1 VFRAT
6 SDDGIPGLFEKIRD
20 KSAEICIVGLG
31 YVGLP
36 LAVAFAE
43 AGFKTLGVDSD
54 RSKIECINQG
64 QTHIRDGH
72 VEVKLPE
79 LAVRGGLTAS
89 ADLESSVRRADFV
102 ILCLPTP
109 IDDRRRPDLR
119 IIRGGLAKISSVLTP
134 GKFIVIESSV
144 YPGFTQ
150 EVAKPI
156 LEESGLKAGSDFGLA
171 YSPERIDFG
180 NRQHYLTEINK
191 VVGGINATCTDIAAE
206 LYNCI
211 LRAGVTEVSSPSVA
225 EGAKM
230 LENIYR
236 FVNISLVN
244 ELAVLFEAMN
254 IDTFEVVRAAATK
267 PFGFQPH
274 FPGPGIGGHCIPK
287 DPYYLEFKARQ
298 RGTSLKILS
307 ASARI
312 DSGMASHVCRGVR
325 LALRQLGKKMK
336 GSRITVLGLSYKGE
350 TDEIRRTPAIGV
362 ISGMSRMG
370 ARVRVYDPYVPEI
383 TAGHK
388 TYRSQKTI
396 DDAFLGSDC
405 CAFLVDH
412 KAFQGLD
419 FDLLCQNAAPPP
431 FVYDARGIFNGPEL
445 ALRGICYAGLG
456 RSPILSRGIWPKT

>member
-1 VFRAT
+1 MLRAM
-6 SDDGIPGLFEKIRD
+6 SDDGIPRLLEKIRD
-20 KSAEICIVGLG
+20 KSAEICVVGLG

-36 LAVAFAE
+36 LAVVFAE
-43 AGFKTLGVDSD
+43 AGFKTIGVDSD
-54 RSKIECINQG
+54 RSKIKRINQG
-64 QTHIRDGH
+64 QTHVRDGH

-79 LAVRGGLTAS
+79 LVLRSRLRAS
-89 ADLESSVRRADFV
+89 ADLEYSVRHADFI

-109 IDDRRRPDLR
+109 INIRKRPDLR
-119 IIRGGLAKISSVLTP
+119 IMRGRLANISNVLAP

-144 YPGFTQ
+144 YPGFTE

-191 VVGGINATCTDIAAE
+191 VVGGINAACTDIAAE

-211 LRAGVTEVSSPSVA
+211 LRAGVTKVSSPSIA

-287 DPYYLEFKARQ
+287 DPYYLEFKAREK
-298 RGTSLKILS
+298 GMSLKILS
-307 ASARI
+307 ASAQI
-312 DSGMASHVCRGVR
+312 DSRMAYHICRGVR
-325 LALRQLGKKMK
+325 LALRKLGKKMK
-336 GSRITVLGLSYKGE
+336 GSRIAVLGLSYKSE

-362 ISGMSRMG
+362 ISGMSKMG

-383 TAGHK
+383 VAGNRR
-388 TYRSQKTI
+388 YRSQKTI
-396 DDAFLGSDC
+396 NDALLQTDC
-405 CAFLVDH
+405 CTFLVDH
-412 KAFQGLD
+412 KAFQRLD

-431 FVYDARGIFNGPEL
+431 FIYDARGIFNGSEL
-445 ALRGICYAGLG
+445 AGRGICYAGLG
-456 RSPILSRGIWPKT
+456 RSSFLSRSM